1 MRETDENITRQLSKL
16 KVFFLKYYP
25 LRIKNVGL
33 EERAARQLVWD
44 FKDGNYYEEV
54 AQMTANRLMEV
65 FGDRVRDI
73 VFSCVPAS
81 TTERHEL
88 RYKGFSR
95 RVCQLSGAMNG
106 YEHVRVTNDRLEV
119 HRNRRKKDVEI
130 AENVSYDADF
140 FKGKQI
146 LVFDDIITRGYSYA
160 RFANRLEMCGAEV
173 LGVFF
178 LGKTFY
184 RVNRYIKMTDYP
196 KSMTF
201 AGHRHIPI
209 QRRNELYAKL
219 EKAVKANY
227 ANGVRNFNCGMALGF
242 NLLAAEVVVRVK
254 AQHPDI
260 TLTAVVPFR
269 RQCER
274 WSDKDRRHYY
284 ALISQADKVIVLS
297 EIYYNGCLLKRND
310 YMLSHCIG
318 VIG

>member
-1 MRETDENITRQLSKL
+1 MRETDEHITRQLSKL

-44 FKDGNYYEEV
+44 FKDGSYYEEV

-81 TTERHEL
+81 TIEKHEL
-88 RYKGFSR
+88 RYKGFSH

-130 AENVSYDADF
+130 VENVSYDTDF

-160 RFANRLEMCGAEV
+160 HFANRLEMCGAEV
-173 LGVFF
+173 LGGFF

-184 RVNRYIKMTDYP
+184 RVNR
-196 KSMTF
+196 
-201 AGHRHIPI
+201 
-209 QRRNELYAKL
+209 
-219 EKAVKANY
+219 
-227 ANGVRNFNCGMALGF
+227 
-242 NLLAAEVVVRVK
+242 
-254 AQHPDI
+254 
-260 TLTAVVPFR
+260 
-269 RQCER
+269 
-274 WSDKDRRHYY
+274 
-284 ALISQADKVIVLS
+284 
-297 EIYYNGCLLKRND
+297 
-310 YMLSHCIG
+310 
-318 VIG
+318 